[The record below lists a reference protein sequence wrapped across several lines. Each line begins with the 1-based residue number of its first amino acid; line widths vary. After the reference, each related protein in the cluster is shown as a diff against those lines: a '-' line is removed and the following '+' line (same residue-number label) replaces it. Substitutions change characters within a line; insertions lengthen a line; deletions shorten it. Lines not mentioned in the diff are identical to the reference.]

1 MSAMNLFARL
11 RKRQRAVAVAMLPLL
26 VTVWVSAA
34 ASACPRMAVD
44 SHDHAA
50 TATVPAEHH
59 AADHDHAQAPHG
71 LHGHSANGVS
81 NASTE
86 PERSHR
92 ACPHCPASTDGSFP
106 DSSATHVVCA
116 LLDDVADAGA
126 QASVY
131 PSQLEQLAPAA
142 QPIYVSPLELR
153 SFILRSRSTAAPIY
167 RSVALNLRHC
177 VFLI

>member
-1 MSAMNLFARL
+1 MSAMKLFARL
-11 RKRQRAVAVAMLPLL
+11 RKRQRAAAAALLPLL

-50 TATVPAEHH
+50 TAAVPAEHH
-59 AADHDHAQAPHG
+59 SAGHDHAQAPHG
-71 LHGHSANGVS
+71 LHGHSADGAS
-81 NASTE
+81 HASTG

-92 ACPHCPASTDGSFP
+92 GCPHCPAPADGSFP
-106 DSSATHVVCA
+106 DASATHVVCA
-116 LLDDVADAGA
+116 LLDDVSDAGA
-126 QASVY
+126 QSSVY

-142 QPIYVSPLELR
+142 QPIYVSPLESR
-153 SFILRSRSTAAPIY
+153 SFILRSRSTTAPIY